1 MKSGRVFPLLL
12 SALLVTVGGGYWL
25 LDSVGTS
32 IADTRTTRPDPTIAQ
47 RYVEKPNPLGDQG
60 VADLVGA
67 GSNDEWACS
76 SCHGEGGEGSLN
88 VPRLAGLPAGYLIKQ
103 LNDYQSGARY
113 NDNMQFVV
121 KGLSSDELIAL
132 GHYYAGLETPPSAKP
147 AFNGDLDR
155 GRQLALE
162 GDWSIDAPACF
173 SCHGSSGWGV
183 GEIFPGLA
191 GQHPVYTFTQLN
203 DWHNGDRSNSP
214 IGLMKSVAGQLSR
227 QDMQS
232 VSDYLAGLVPPQPR
246 NEGNAANPVD
256 GSADQAH
263 QSGDNDE

>member
-1 MKSGRVFPLLL
+1 M
-12 SALLVTVGGGYWL
+12 
-25 LDSVGTS
+25 
-32 IADTRTTRPDPTIAQ
+32 IAQ
-47 RYVEKPNPLGDQG
+47 RYAEMPNPLGDQG

-67 GSNDEWACS
+67 GSSDEWACS
-76 SCHGEGGEGSLN
+76 SCHGESGEGSLN

-103 LNDYQSGARY
+103 LNDYQSGARH

-121 KGLSSDELIAL
+121 KALSSEELVAL
-132 GHYYAGLETPPSAKP
+132 GHYYADLDTPPSAKT
-147 AFNGDLDR
+147 AFNGDLER

-183 GEIFPGLA
+183 GEIFPAIA

-232 VSDYLAGLVPPQPR
+232 VADYLAGLVPPQPR
-246 NEGNAANPVD
+246 IEHNAEKLEDSSANQARRAG
-256 GSADQAH
+256 GS
-263 QSGDNDE
+263 DE

>member
-1 MKSGRVFPLLL
+1 MKSERILLL
-12 SALLVTVGGGYWL
+12 LVAALLPTTIGGYWL
-25 LDSVGTS
+25 LNSVS
-32 IADTRTTRPDPTIAQ
+32 SSFADTQMTTSDPMAAQ
-47 RYVEKPNPLGDQG
+47 RYAEMPNLLGDQG
-60 VADLVGA
+60 VADLVGR
-67 GSNDEWACS
+67 GSGDEWACS

-103 LNDYQSGARY
+103 LNDYQSSARH

-121 KGLSSDELIAL
+121 KGLSPEELIAL
-132 GHYYAGLETPPSAKP
+132 GHYYADLDTPPSAKR
-147 AFNGDLDR
+147 AFNGDLER

-162 GDWSIDAPACF
+162 GDWSINAPACF

-183 GEIFPGLA
+183 GEIFPGIA

-214 IGLMKSVAGQLSR
+214 IGLMKSVADQLSR

-232 VSDYLAGLVPPQPR
+232 VADYLADLAPPQSR
-246 NEGNAANPVD
+246 NLKEVNNSVADSTNQAQRAGGN
-256 GSADQAH
+256 H
-263 QSGDNDE
+263 E